1 MLYIGE
7 DSSLVEDK
15 KLTMRLKVLDVGGEV
30 VNSKGKELDNLINV
44 VKFVEGREFVDIM
57 NVQHVQIV
65 NSIIPNLTFQRR

>member
-57 NVQHVQIV
+57 NV
-65 NSIIPNLTFQRR
+65 

>member
-1 MLYIGE
+1 
-7 DSSLVEDK
+7 LVEDK

-57 NVQHVQIV
+57 SVQHVQIV

>member
-1 MLYIGE
+1 MLCIGE
-7 DSSLVEDK
+7 DLSLVEDK

-57 NVQHVQIV
+57 NV
-65 NSIIPNLTFQRR
+65 

>member
-1 MLYIGE
+1 MV
-7 DSSLVEDK
+7 DDK

-44 VKFVEGREFVDIM
+44 AKFVEGREFVDIM

>member
-1 MLYIGE
+1 MLCIGE

-57 NVQHVQIV
+57 NV
-65 NSIIPNLTFQRR
+65 